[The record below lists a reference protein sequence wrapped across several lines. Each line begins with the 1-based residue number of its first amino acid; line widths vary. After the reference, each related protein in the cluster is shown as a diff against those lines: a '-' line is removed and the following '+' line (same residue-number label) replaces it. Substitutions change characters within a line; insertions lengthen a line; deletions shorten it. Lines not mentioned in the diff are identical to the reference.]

1 MEGLLLTQSSA
12 PIVGQI
18 SWLLGHLMN
27 GIFSVLSNVF
37 HIENIGLCII
47 IFTIIIYTASS
58 IDVQTAKGVKTDRCN
73 ESGA

>member
-37 HIENIGLCII
+37 HIEKYWYLYRL
-47 IFTIIIYTASS
+47 FLQSLFYTLLLPL
-58 IDVQTAKGVKTDRCN
+58 TL
-73 ESGA
+73 

>member
-27 GIFSVLSNVF
+27 GIFSVLSNDSILKILVF
-37 HIENIGLCII
+37 VSLFLQSL
-47 IFTIIIYTASS
+47 FTHCCC
-58 IDVQTAKGVKTDRCN
+58 R
-73 ESGA
+73 